1 MPVSLIQFAGET
13 GDDSWG
19 EVKRKVYKGIRQTM
33 KLAGHRIL
41 RRVVKATPV
50 DTGRARSNWQVGVG
64 DVVADDLEPYLQYEK
79 GTGSFA
85 ETENAQAAI
94 EAGDERLKGYTKG
107 DIFISNDV
115 RNPKDGKGYI
125 DALNAGSSSQA
136 GRNFV
141 NLAVMA
147 GIEEING
154 VDLIA
159 LGEQLDDSF
168 FGEGDFDFGVG
179 ASAPF

>member
-1 MPVSLIQFAGET
+1 M
-13 GDDSWG
+13 
-19 EVKRKVYKGIRQTM
+19 
-33 KLAGHRIL
+33 
-41 RRVVKATPV
+41 
-50 DTGRARSNWQVGVG
+50 
-64 DVVADDLEPYLQYEK
+64 
-79 GTGSFA
+79 
-85 ETENAQAAI
+85 
-94 EAGDERLKGYTKG
+94 
-107 DIFISNDV
+107 